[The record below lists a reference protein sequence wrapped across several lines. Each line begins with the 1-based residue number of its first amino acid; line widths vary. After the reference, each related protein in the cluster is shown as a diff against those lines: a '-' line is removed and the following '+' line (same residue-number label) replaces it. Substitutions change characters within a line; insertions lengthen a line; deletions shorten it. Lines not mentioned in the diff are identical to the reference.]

1 MMKVQYTIQNEKLGR
16 PCATLIFGRGNSGGT
31 LHCVN
36 DDVFEAVFEA
46 LKTHE
51 KPRFARVRLLT
62 N

>member
-1 MMKVQYTIQNEKLGR
+1 MVKVQYTIQNEKLGR

-46 LKTHE
+46 LKTHQ
-51 KPRFARVRLLT
+51 KPIFGT
-62 N
+62 F